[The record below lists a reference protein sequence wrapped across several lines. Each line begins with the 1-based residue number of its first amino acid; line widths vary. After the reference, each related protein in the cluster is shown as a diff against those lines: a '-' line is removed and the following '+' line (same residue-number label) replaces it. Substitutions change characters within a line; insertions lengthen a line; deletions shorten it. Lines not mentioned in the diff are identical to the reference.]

1 SRIAASEF
9 SFFLAIPVMFGW
21 GLLKTVKYIMAIGAS
36 MTSTEL
42 LVLGIGIVTAFVTS
56 VISIKFLMG
65 YIKKNDFMV
74 FGWYRII
81 IGVVVLGYFGLKAAG
96 IF

>member
-1 SRIAASEF
+1 
-9 SFFLAIPVMFGW
+9 
-21 GLLKTVKYIMAIGAS
+21 
-36 MTSTEL
+36 
-42 LVLGIGIVTAFVTS
+42 IVTAFVTS